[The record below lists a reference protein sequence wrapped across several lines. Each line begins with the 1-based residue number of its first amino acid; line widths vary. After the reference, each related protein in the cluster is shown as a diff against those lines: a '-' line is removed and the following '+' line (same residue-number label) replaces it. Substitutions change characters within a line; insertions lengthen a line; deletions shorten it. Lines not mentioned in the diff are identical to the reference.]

1 VIADLLIEPMVN
13 QLIAQGPLA
22 LAMAI
27 AIWYLSQ
34 KIRECEDDRKEL
46 WKKVSEISERFFTE
60 HK

>member
-1 VIADLLIEPMVN
+1 MVN
-13 QLIAQGPLA
+13 QLVAQGPLA
-22 LAMAI
+22 CALAV

-46 WKKVSEISERFFTE
+46 WKKVSEISERFFQE